1 MRRLLPLALLLASL
15 PVSARTLGSLEFTDC
30 DLAQPGTGATF
41 RAQCATLDVPEDP
54 AKPDGRKI
62 GLKVALVASR
72 AAEPAADPVIFFAGG
87 PGQSATESYAS
98 VAGGFARLRDKRHII
113 FMDQRGTGGS
123 NRLSCQMPE
132 GLDASETP
140 SEEAQLEMARDCLAG
155 LDADAS
161 RSGSSAAVSGA

>member
-62 GLKVALVASR
+62 GLKIAWIAADR
-72 AAEPAADPVIFFAGG
+72 DDAAEPDPVFMLAGG
-87 PGQSATESYAS
+87 PGQSALESYPQA
-98 VAGGFARLRDKRHII
+98 AKAFAEAA
-113 FMDQRGTGGS
+113 
-123 NRLSCQMPE
+123 P
-132 GLDASETP
+132 GLQVDAP
-140 SEEAQLEMARDCLAG
+140 QQ
-155 LDADAS
+155 
-161 RSGSSAAVSGA
+161 